1 MCWVVALGTFSSD
14 CRSTVPPRPTTT
26 LCRRRGLGAAVI
38 RHGGFAG
45 PHPHPQTFGRVSSC
59 WRRLGSQSYPIHPPT
74 LSDTQ
79 DSITNYNVHSTMVHT
94 KWQRAVT
101 RPFPS
106 GCPSSVRP
114 YSPPEPKSTMSKP
127 MRCTA
132 RHCNARQIHRPGEQG
147 GWRMATTMRMLALT
161 LMRRKN
167 RRKGT
172 MYSATLPG
180 PFSPPFAP
188 CPAASQHSTYCQ
200 I

>member
-79 DSITNYNVHSTMVHT
+79 DSITNYNVLGMYIRNGNAPS
-94 KWQRAVT
+94 QDL
-101 RPFPS
+101 FPPDAPPLCDPTPPQNQKAP
-106 GCPSSVRP
+106 CPSPCAAR
-114 YSPPEPKSTMSKP
+114 
-127 MRCTA
+127 RGTA
-132 RHCNARQIHRPGEQG
+132 RHGAARHGTATRGKSIGQESREDG
-147 GWRMATTMRMLALT
+147 GWR
-161 LMRRKN
+161 RRCGCW
-167 RRKGT
+167 R
-172 MYSATLPG
+172 
-180 PFSPPFAP
+180 
-188 CPAASQHSTYCQ
+188 
-200 I
+200 